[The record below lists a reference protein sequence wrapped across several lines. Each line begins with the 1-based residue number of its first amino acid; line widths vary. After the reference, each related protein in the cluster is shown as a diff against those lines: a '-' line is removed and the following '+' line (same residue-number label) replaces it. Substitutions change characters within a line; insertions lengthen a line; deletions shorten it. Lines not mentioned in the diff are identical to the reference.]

1 MEKLVIKLTVYRAL
15 DTALYD
21 AVVSLPLRQRSAKI
35 RQLCADGLRGQGKI
49 TIRAEE
55 DALPTDSASTRR
67 EDPLNAL
74 KEQLA
79 CDALAGLSS
88 FV

>member
-1 MEKLVIKLTVYRAL
+1 MKKLVIKLTVYRAL

-35 RQLCADGLRGQGKI
+35 RQLCGDGLRGYAQT
-49 TIRAEE
+49 TISATQ
-55 DALPTDSASTRR
+55 DAPPTDSVSTKK
-67 EDPLNAL
+67 EHPLDSL

-79 CDALAGLSS
+79 RDALSGLSS